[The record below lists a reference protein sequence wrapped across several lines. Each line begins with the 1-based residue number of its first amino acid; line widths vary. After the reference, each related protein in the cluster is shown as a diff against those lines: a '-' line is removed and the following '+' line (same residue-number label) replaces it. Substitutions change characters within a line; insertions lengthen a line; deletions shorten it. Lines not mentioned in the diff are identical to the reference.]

1 MQSLERNEPRWRS
14 DRIGIFGALSK
25 NGIFRSLYLRHIHG
39 FDHFKDRRASP
50 GMSTPRCARKNRRFA
65 AVSFSTKKPR
75 RSAQNGRRGRRV
87 RGERSDGDRVNHG
100 QVCHL
105 YDVGASPACSWAS
118 RATSHVAVAPYS
130 VNAVNER
137 VKYIDLGL
145 QDAAD
150 WLGEGPTPRGDLAEP
165 APRRR
170 GAKKESAHSPRA
182 AHHTFLVTT
191 ATRRPRVPRRQK
203 AASAL
208 VG

>member
-1 MQSLERNEPRWRS
+1 MVLITLKTGTRLLVCQHP
-14 DRIGIFGALSK
+14 GAHEKIAGLLPFLS
-25 NGIFRSLYLRHIHG
+25 R
-39 FDHFKDRRASP
+39 P
-50 GMSTPRCARKNRRFA
+50 KNRVAR
-65 AVSFSTKKPR
+65 P
-75 RSAQNGRRGRRV
+75 QNGRRARRV
-87 RGERSDGDRVNHG
+87 RGERYDGDRVNHG
-100 QVCHL
+100 HVCHL

-170 GAKKESAHSPRA
+170 GSKKESAHSPRT
-182 AHHTFLVTT
+182 AHHTFFVTT
-191 ATRRPRVPRRQK
+191 ATRHPRVPRRQK

-208 VG
+208 VW